1 MKAAQTFVQHSR
13 PFSCAKDC
21 LASCLK
27 SSVVPKVKKV
37 SMFVGLV
44 WFLTLCKPFLKRNS
58 ISVTL
63 CLRDCL
69 RSLLEARRLYHGHKF
84 LALKWR
90 KACFNRCKSL
100 KIPQQEEAEERSI
113 TCNRLEN
120 STAKMRLLT

>member
-13 PFSCAKDC
+13 PFSCAKGC

-44 WFLTLCKPFLKRNS
+44 WFLTLCKPSLKRNS